1 MTMRVLQ
8 HLVCLFCFFTSSYLE
23 FGIFFCNLKKL
34 EFFKHRLDYIYWE
47 STYFISA
54 YLTLFPHHKIRA
66 LTHKRKLLSL
76 NSFVLDF

>member
-23 FGIFFCNLKKL
+23 FGIFFLQLNKNWNFLNI
-34 EFFKHRLDYIYWE
+34 DWTIYGE
-47 STYFISA
+47 CTYFISA

-76 NSFVLDF
+76 NNFVMDF